1 MSRNEVIRNRRIT
14 KLNTTIT
21 KKKNNDLSYPVF
33 SFTKIMSNWFDLSQ
47 YIEDRMLYTLK
58 IVFADYS
65 NLLKNCLL
73 ENIVMGILLYVT
85 GECDTPNLNIDQFIS
100 YLYKPEDIRKNTTQI
115 YFIAGEL
122 RNG

>member
-1 MSRNEVIRNRRIT
+1 
-14 KLNTTIT
+14 
-21 KKKNNDLSYPVF
+21 
-33 SFTKIMSNWFDLSQ
+33 MSNWFDLSQ